1 MLVIIPGG
9 NLNPKIVS
17 KKINTIIG
25 KRMLTNI
32 KYKIL
37 LSPQQYETKIDNKD
51 IAKKKSNNFEINI
64 NKIKLN
70 SVKKKDWGN
79 FFLTSQGLLMD
90 K

>member
-51 IAKKKSNNFEINI
+51 IAKKKSNNFETKI

-79 FFLTSQGLLMD
+79 FFLISQGLLMD

>member
-25 KRMLTNI
+25 KIMLTNI

>member
-32 KYKIL
+32 KYKTL

-51 IAKKKSNNFEINI
+51 IAKKKSRVFEIITN
-64 NKIKLN
+64 NTKLN
-70 SVKKKDWGN
+70 NVK
-79 FFLTSQGLLMD
+79 
-90 K
+90 

>member
-25 KRMLTNI
+25 KIILTNI
-32 KYKIL
+32 KKIIL
-37 LSPQQYETKIDNKD
+37 FSPQQYETKTDNND
-51 IAKKKSNNFEINI
+51 IAKKKSNVFDI
-64 NKIKLN
+64 KIKKMKLN
-70 SVKKKDWGN
+70 NVKKKGWGN
-79 FFLTSQGLLMD
+79 FFLISQGFFKD